1 MANLFDPAEAREG
14 EPEQV
19 VVGDYIQWTR
29 SDLSG
34 DYPTDSYTA
43 TYVARITGGGNTE
56 IQLEGTAYNGNYLFT
71 VDSETSADFVAGY
84 YHWQLEIV
92 RDSDGNRVV
101 VDTGAFDAVVDLD
114 VGGTDPRTHAEI
126 MLDKIESILENRAD
140 SDVSDYSIGNRS
152 LTKIPLKEL
161 MMWRDRYRAEF
172 YQEKRKLRAKQ
183 GKTTGQNVLI
193 RF

>member
-56 IQLEGTAYNGNYLFT
+56 IQLTGTAYNGNYLFT

-92 RDSDGNRVV
+92 RNSDGNRVV